1 MGPHPAVAAIRVA
14 VRRVLHDV
22 LNHHTSQTPAPAH
35 AAQQPVAAGPAP
47 AGAPL
52 PPAAADGP
60 PLVLVACSGGAD
72 SMALASALAFE
83 APKLGV
89 RAGGITVDHGLQD
102 GSDLRAAEVVVRLR
116 ALGLDPVDA
125 VAVEVGVA
133 GGPEAAARDARYAAL
148 DAAAERH
155 GAAAILLGHTRDD
168 QAETVL
174 LGLARGSGTRSLSGM
189 AATTG
194 RGGRYRRP
202 FLEVDRQTARKACLI
217 QSLPVWDDPHNA
229 DPLYTRSRLRH
240 EGLPAL
246 EKALGKGVVEALAR
260 TAQLS
265 RDDADAL
272 DSWAADA
279 ERTVLDERG
288 ALDAAKLYALPA
300 AVRRRVLRRAA
311 IAAGAPA
318 ARGGG
323 RAGGSAPPPPHR
335 RGGPADHGLARAGD
349 RQPPRARGCAT
360 AGWQT
365 GDPAGLSRTG
375 PLCRTSLMTPNR
387 ARVARVDDKDMG
399 SDLQSVLI
407 SKEEID
413 AKLAELAAKID
424 AEYAGK
430 DLLLVGVLKGA
441 VMVMADLARALSN
454 PVTMDWMAV
463 SSYGAGTQSSGVV
476 RILKD
481 LDTDIKGKHVLIVE
495 DIIDSGLTLSW
506 LLSNLGSREPASL
519 EVCTLLRKPD
529 AAKVAIDVKWIGF
542 DIPNEFVV
550 GYGLDFAEKYRN
562 LPFVGTLA
570 PHVYGG

>member
-22 LNHHTSQTPAPAH
+22 LTHHTSQTPAPAH
-35 AAQQPVAAGPAP
+35 AAQQPVAAGPARP
-47 AGAPL
+47 AEAPS
-52 PPAAADGP
+52 PSPAADAA

-89 RAGGITVDHGLQD
+89 RAGGITVDHGLQE

-116 ALGLDPVDA
+116 ALGLDPVEA

-288 ALDAAKLYALPA
+288 TLDAAKLYALPA

-318 ARGGG
+318 GSLFARHIEEVDRLITAWRGQGTVNLPGRVGVRRQGG
-323 RAGGSAPPPPHR
+323 R
-335 RGGPADHGLARAGD
+335 LVI
-349 RQPPRARGCAT
+349 RQG
-360 AGWQT
+360 
-365 GDPAGLSRTG
+365 
-375 PLCRTSLMTPNR
+375 
-387 ARVARVDDKDMG
+387 
-399 SDLQSVLI
+399 
-407 SKEEID
+407 
-413 AKLAELAAKID
+413 
-424 AEYAGK
+424 
-430 DLLLVGVLKGA
+430 
-441 VMVMADLARALSN
+441 
-454 PVTMDWMAV
+454 
-463 SSYGAGTQSSGVV
+463 
-476 RILKD
+476 
-481 LDTDIKGKHVLIVE
+481 
-495 DIIDSGLTLSW
+495 
-506 LLSNLGSREPASL
+506 
-519 EVCTLLRKPD
+519 
-529 AAKVAIDVKWIGF
+529 
-542 DIPNEFVV
+542 
-550 GYGLDFAEKYRN
+550 
-562 LPFVGTLA
+562 
-570 PHVYGG
+570 